1 MLAEWF
7 LVIGIC
13 LMGAMTP
20 GASLA
25 VVLRQSL
32 YQGRAAGVITSISHA
47 VGIGVY
53 ATASLLGLGLLI
65 VKSPILFVAI
75 KWLGAAYL
83 VWMAINAWRFAGQSK
98 VNLESTSQQLGNP
111 IKQGL
116 AISLLNPKVILFFL
130 ALFSQVAGDQLDLQ
144 TKALYA
150 STAVVI
156 DGAWYTLV
164 ALIATR
170 PAIRNKLVNGSLWL
184 DRALA
189 SLLILVAARIAF
201 G

>member
-1 MLAEWF
+1 MLTGWL

-32 YQGRAAGVITSISHA
+32 YQGRAAGVMTSISHA

-170 PAIRNKLVNGSLWL
+170 PAIRNRLVNGSLWL